1 MERLQSVGVTREH
14 FSFRIEDAARAVGV
28 PVERLAEIAQEQ
40 PVAAR

>member
-28 PVERLAEIAQEQ
+28 PVERLAEIAAQQ
-40 PVAAR
+40 PANPR